1 VQVLWIALGHQHAG
15 LRHHVADEIDLLCT
29 GRGVEQRV
37 PHSVDLPGHQRGEQ
51 TGPCAGVELHLD
63 AGAGEHRAGEV
74 GVQPDQVLEVVRVA
88 AAEGRPLT
96 VLANAHRP
104 AG

>member
-1 VQVLWIALGHQHAG
+1 
-15 LRHHVADEIDLLCT
+15 
-29 GRGVEQRV
+29 
-37 PHSVDLPGHQRGEQ
+37 
-51 TGPCAGVELHLD
+51 VELHLD